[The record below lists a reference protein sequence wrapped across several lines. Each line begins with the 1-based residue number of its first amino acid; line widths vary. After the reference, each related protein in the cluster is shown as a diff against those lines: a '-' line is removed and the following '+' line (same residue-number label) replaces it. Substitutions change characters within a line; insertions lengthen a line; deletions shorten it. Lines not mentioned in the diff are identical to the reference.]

1 MASLLLALGAL
12 AAAAAT
18 SAAPA
23 SRPNI
28 LMMLVVSVPRPETR
42 KRLTAWVG
50 QDDLGFGSLQYN
62 NPQGPRT
69 PAIDALLATSI
80 RLDRAYAY
88 KFCSPSRCSLLSGR
102 LPIHVNTDN
111 DAVSPSLPPTRPPTP
126 PCTPLCQTHCWYP
139 DVPWVG
145 VGSAGRW
152 HPRGDDHPA

>member
-1 MASLLLALGAL
+1 MASLLALGAL
-12 AAAAAT
+12 LLAAAAT

-28 LMMLVVSVPRPETR
+28 LMMLVVSVPRPETL
-42 KRLTAWVG
+42 KRLTAWIG
-50 QDDLGFGSLQYN
+50 QDDLGWGSLQYN

-111 DAVSPSLPPTRPPTP
+111 DAVSPSPLP
-126 PCTPLCQTHCWYP
+126 LH
-139 DVPWVG
+139 
-145 VGSAGRW
+145 SSM
-152 HPRGDDHPA
+152 HDHPFGRPTAGTLTGRGWG